1 MFQEIQHKY
10 KPNATLYKIA
20 GTAKHIN
27 RNKKIPVKY
36 KINTNRI
43 SNTYL
48 QYFHVFALFI

>member
-27 RNKKIPVKY
+27 INKKYQSNIKKKY
-36 KINTNRI
+36 K
-43 SNTYL
+43 
-48 QYFHVFALFI
+48 